1 MWQKIHRVH
10 SFVVIL
16 VMVVD
21 GDILDNLKRIMVNAM
36 VMYGGLIWETMVS
49 QLVTQ
54 FGANR
59 VSVFYGVRIR
69 VIIQLKNQNVPFMV
83 NVYCMS
89 HHTNL
94 VVQTLSKLAIVGE
107 IDDVLQIICLF
118 LSQPKKNSKVCRS
131 NQHLGTW
138 GLAHSPKH

>member
-1 MWQKIHRVH
+1 M
-10 SFVVIL
+10 
-16 VMVVD
+16 
-21 GDILDNLKRIMVNAM
+21 NAM
-36 VMYGGLIWETMVS
+36 VLYGGLIWETMVS

-94 VVQTLSKLAIVGE
+94 VVQTLSKLAIGGE
-107 IDDVLQIICLF
+107 IDDVLQIYAYF
-118 LSQPKKNSKVCRS
+118 Y
-131 NQHLGTW
+131 
-138 GLAHSPKH
+138 HSPKRTQKFVDLTNILGLGG